1 MKHATLFKHNALQW
15 SYLKNSTVPSIHK
28 FTKKTA
34 KRIIQKE
41 VESFK
46 IQRSPPTCIRIGVH
60 RSLSEPS
67 HMLAGHPQGR
77 PRPLLLSQA
86 FLSFES
92 SWMIRVVLETEISA
106 DEKNHSLLSMVFYC
120 ITLLL
125 IVKTTLEATWQ
136 LFCWLNELP
145 IKM

>member
-1 MKHATLFKHNALQW
+1 MSDYEACYIVQAQCIAMVLFEKFHCAT
-15 SYLKNSTVPSIHK
+15 IHK

-77 PRPLLLSQA
+77 PRPLPLSQA

-92 SWMIRVVLETEISA
+92 S
-106 DEKNHSLLSMVFYC
+106 
-120 ITLLL
+120 
-125 IVKTTLEATWQ
+125 
-136 LFCWLNELP
+136 
-145 IKM
+145 